1 MIRLREGTFVAVCFL
16 AAPLVVAPVAR
27 AQTQQQNGADFTQDQ
42 KSIALISEWI
52 NRRGHDSAVRGDAAR
67 VLGLASGADVPAY
80 CMTYHDEANVN
91 FYFCNLQDRSENV
104 MRRSLFWLI
113 KDGANIGTVYLDPA
127 QIMALPNDRYQR
139 SYGNIKDFFLS
150 KAKDDDASK

>member
-1 MIRLREGTFVAVCFL
+1 
-16 AAPLVVAPVAR
+16 
-27 AQTQQQNGADFTQDQ
+27 
-42 KSIALISEWI
+42 
-52 NRRGHDSAVRGDAAR
+52 
-67 VLGLASGADVPAY
+67 
-80 CMTYHDEANVN
+80 MTYHDEANVN